1 MPISFKSPARD
12 PASVAARSLPGLRM
26 SSPPS
31 ALSEFRDGLVELSP
45 AMVAAAPIAL
55 LYGAIATARGLSPLE
70 STLSS
75 ALIFA
80 GGAQLAAIELWTQPV
95 PVAALILSTFLI
107 NARYILM
114 SASLAP
120 KIAHLPLAGRLF
132 GLHVLADENWAL
144 AERRAAHRRITGAY
158 FFGMGA
164 VFWLNWVVW
173 TWAGTVLGPLLG
185 DPRRFGADFAFTAI
199 FIGLIAGFV
208 TGRRAGLVVLVSAAT
223 ATAAFLAFGSPWHV
237 LAGALAGMAAAAL
250 AWRSVPE
257 PTETAA

>member
-1 MPISFKSPARD
+1 MTASPTAT
-12 PASVAARSLPGLRM
+12 
-26 SSPPS
+26 
-31 ALSEFRDGLVELSP
+31 SEFRDGLIELSP

-55 LYGAIATARGLSPLE
+55 LYGAIATSKGLSPLE
-70 STLSS
+70 TTLSS

-95 PVAALILSTFLI
+95 PVAALVLSTFLI

-120 KIAHLPLAGRLF
+120 KIAHLPLAGRLL

-144 AERRAAHRRITGAY
+144 AERRTARRRITGAY

-164 VFWLNWVVW
+164 VFWINWVIW
-173 TWAGTVLGPLLG
+173 SWAGTILGPLLG

-199 FIGLIAGFV
+199 FIGLVAGFV
-208 TGRRAGLVVLVSAAT
+208 TGRTAALVVLVSAIT
-223 ATAAFLAFGSPWHV
+223 ATGAFLAFGSPWHV
-237 LAGALAGMAAAAL
+237 LAGALAGIAAAAL
-250 AWRSVPE
+250 AWRDDGE
-257 PTETAA
+257 AAETSA